1 MIDGKNLFDL
11 FKIDI
16 DLLKIN
22 RRTYD
27 KIRKTG
33 QGDGYTTSC
42 LLDYVYFKN
51 YFKTR
56 AIDLSKQQAL
66 DADPK
71 EIQQIDFT
79 GNLIE
84 QETQQCL
91 SLLKKQKKPF

>member
-27 KIRKTG
+27 KTRKTG
-33 QGDGYTTSC
+33 QEDGYTTSC